1 MTIQLSLKS
10 VDKFYGPIGK
20 GVHAVKDITMAVSKG
35 DIIAL
40 LGSSGCG
47 KTSTL
52 RMIAGFEAVS
62 RGVIELAGKQV
73 QTLPPVRRNVAMAF
87 EGYSLYPTVTVRDNI
102 AFALKASRLA
112 EAEVAR
118 RVGHVA
124 EMLEITDILDR
135 FPFSI
140 SGGQQQRASLARALV
155 RDADLHLLDEPM
167 GQLEPQLRT
176 LLRGRIK
183 HYIKERGL
191 TAILVTHDQTEANAL
206 ADRIAVMEGGVLQQY
221 ASPAEIKERP
231 ANLFTGTFVG
241 EPPMNVFA
249 ATASVSGG
257 MLTFDLT
264 GGLDLR
270 YAESA
275 FDPRVRKMVL
285 DRKQVM
291 IGVRPYAVHR
301 AEQGAAARVVANQWL
316 GDQSHIAASFAG
328 KTIVL
333 VEHDR
338 AHLTEGE
345 PIKVEIKPQDL
356 HIFDPASGLALSHGN
371 ELAA

>member
-1 MTIQLSLKS
+1 M
-10 VDKFYGPIGK
+10 
-20 GVHAVKDITMAVSKG
+20 
-35 DIIAL
+35 
-40 LGSSGCG
+40 
-47 KTSTL
+47 
-52 RMIAGFEAVS
+52 R
-62 RGVIELAGKQV
+62 
-73 QTLPPVRRNVAMAF
+73 
-87 EGYSLYPTVTVRDNI
+87 
-102 AFALKASRLA
+102 
-112 EAEVAR
+112 
-118 RVGHVA
+118 
-124 EMLEITDILDR
+124 
-135 FPFSI
+135 
-140 SGGQQQRASLARALV
+140 
-155 RDADLHLLDEPM
+155 
-167 GQLEPQLRT
+167 
-176 LLRGRIK
+176 
-183 HYIKERGL
+183 
-191 TAILVTHDQTEANAL
+191 
-206 ADRIAVMEGGVLQQY
+206 
-221 ASPAEIKERP
+221 
-231 ANLFTGTFVG
+231 
-241 EPPMNVFA
+241 
-249 ATASVSGG
+249 
-257 MLTFDLT
+257 TFDLT

-301 AEQGAAARVVANQWL
+301 AETGAAARVVANQWL